1 MQVSG
6 LWIGLQGLKYV
17 LNLSQNHSKS
27 RRSIILAGKRNN
39 WCHSCRIAGEATY
52 QVLKV
57 LSFQFPGVSSF
68 LIMREKKNEV
78 KSCPHSRSRPRI
90 WVTAS
95 PFRRQSFDLSQVPLS
110 PRNIHICKA
119 WAGKVKC
126 NRFFGLQIES
136 SEKLRVI
143 RSRLPPSLICSLLAT
158 GCALQKYKAFSQA
171 NPT

>member
-1 MQVSG
+1 MSYSG
-6 LWIGLQGLKYV
+6 GS
-17 LNLSQNHSKS
+17 NLSNVKS
-27 RRSIILAGKRNN
+27 FVILVSR
-39 WCHSCRIAGEATY
+39 
-52 QVLKV
+52 
-57 LSFQFPGVSSF
+57 GVF
-68 LIMREKKNEV
+68 FFDNARKKNEV

-158 GCALQKYKAFSQA
+158 GCAL
-171 NPT
+171 